1 MEATLLPKPSN
12 NLHQRIKEAIAQARR
27 LSQQGQAELAAV
39 AWDEVEELL
48 AETSHQH
55 AEAKTNFEQYCED
68 NPWAREC
75 RIYDT

>member
-1 MEATLLPKPSN
+1 MNAILLPKPSD
-12 NLHQRIKEAIAQARR
+12 NLHQRIAEAIAQARN
-27 LSQQGQAELAAV
+27 LSQQGKGEFAAA

-48 AETSHQH
+48 AETSHQQ

-75 RIYDT
+75 RIYD

>member
-1 MEATLLPKPSN
+1 MNATLLPKLSD
-12 NLHQRIKEAIAQARR
+12 NLHQKITAAIARARN
-27 LSQQGQAELAAV
+27 LSKQGQTEQAAV

-48 AETSHQH
+48 AETSHQQT
-55 AEAKTNFEQYCED
+55 EAKTYFEQYCED